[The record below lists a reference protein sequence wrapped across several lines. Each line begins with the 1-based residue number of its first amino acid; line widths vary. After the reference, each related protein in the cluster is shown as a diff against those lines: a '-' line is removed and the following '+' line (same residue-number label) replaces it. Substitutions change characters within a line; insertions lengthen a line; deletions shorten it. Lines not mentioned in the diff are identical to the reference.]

1 MHLVIWKAPYT
12 TTEQD
17 LRQLFEPYGTVARAQ
32 IIQNEEKR
40 NAHGLV
46 DMPNHFEGL
55 AAIEKADR
63 TLGGQ
68 EVHIQRDRTQERAAA
83 ARQSAADDLA
93 TQRTALTAAL
103 KKQRETLTTVQH
115 QLAGSRKPR
124 WGAKRV
130 AALASL
136 LTVST
141 EDLCAV
147 WWEHKP
153 LGAIQV
159 RVEEKLRQIEAEMA
173 NPDATL
179 RQRRDLKLKHLL
191 SWAKSG

>member
-1 MHLVIWKAPYT
+1 MIADA
-12 TTEQD
+12 E
-17 LRQLFEPYGTVARAQ
+17 R
-32 IIQNEEKR
+32 
-40 NAHGLV
+40 
-46 DMPNHFEGL
+46 L
-55 AAIEKADR
+55 AM
-63 TLGGQ
+63 
-68 EVHIQRDRTQERAAA
+68 
-83 ARQSAADDLA
+83 
-93 TQRTALTAAL
+93 QRTALTAAL
-103 KKQRETLTTVQH
+103 DKQRETLTTVQH
-115 QLAGSRKPR
+115 QLAGGRKPR
-124 WGAKRV
+124 LGAKRV

-173 NPDATL
+173 SPDATL

>member
-1 MHLVIWKAPYT
+1 MDAHEQPAQRPPTPPRRYPQRPTGAAHLG
-12 TTEQD
+12 
-17 LRQLFEPYGTVARAQ
+17 RAR
-32 IIQNEEKR
+32 II
-40 NAHGLV
+40 
-46 DMPNHFEGL
+46 
-55 AAIEKADR
+55 
-63 TLGGQ
+63 
-68 EVHIQRDRTQERAAA
+68 
-83 ARQSAADDLA
+83 ADDLA
-93 TQRTALTAAL
+93 RQRTALTADL
-103 KKQRETLTTVQH
+103 EKQRETLTTVQH

-130 AALASL
+130 AELASL

-191 SWAKSG
+191 SWAKRG